1 MTEVHLLESQGFQG
15 VALMDIF
22 LANHPETGL
31 IAAKVMGEP
40 IPFVVQFQLARQ
52 FDELVVILLDFAN
65 MKSID
70 NIIKANYELPPG
82 TLRAI
87 AKQLFEGL
95 RLIHEKGLVHRDIKG
110 ENLMMHCPP
119 GSDRVIVKIAD
130 FGLVKFQDRLQ
141 QTMLMSAK
149 GTPLNMAPELVIGD
163 RNANEKVDVWSMG
176 VVLFQLAGHEYP
188 IKATSVPELQ
198 KMMKE
203 QQIVR
208 PAAIKDDLLW
218 NLLQKIFT
226 IDKKDRPTAEQV
238 LLDPYFT
245 GEQALNEVSAEA
257 KQITAASLTAQQN
270 GDESINKYDINELYT
285 IPKSEIKKAINYD
298 PEIDLQQLMIHY
310 VDPNFRVVNI
320 HAIFQIIFLHNSYI
334 N

>member
-1 MTEVHLLESQGFQG
+1 MSEVYLLESQGFQVFRTLG
-15 VALMDIF
+15 HGAFGQGDPV
-22 LANHPETGL
+22 
-31 IAAKVMGEP
+31 
-40 IPFVVQFQLARQ
+40 PFVVQFQLARQ
-52 FDELVVILLDFAN
+52 FDKLVVILLDFAN
-65 MKSID
+65 MKTLKD
-70 NIIKANYELPPG
+70 IIKANYDLSPG

-87 AKQLFEGL
+87 ARQLFEGL

-119 GSDRVIVKIAD
+119 GSDRVILKIAD
-130 FGLVKFQDRLQ
+130 FGLVK
-141 QTMLMSAK
+141 
-149 GTPLNMAPELVIGD
+149 TPITMAPELVIGD
-163 RNANEKVDVWSMG
+163 RNANEKVDIWSMG

-226 IDKKDRPTAEQV
+226 INKKDRPTTEQV
-238 LLDPYFT
+238 LQDPYFT
-245 GEQALNEVSAEA
+245 GEQALKEVSAEA
-257 KQITAASLTAQQN
+257 KQITFASLTAQQN

-285 IPKSEIKKAINYD
+285 VPKSEIKKAINFD
-298 PEIDLQQLMIHY
+298 PDDELQQSTTFYSIR
-310 VDPNFRVVNI
+310 D
-320 HAIFQIIFLHNSYI
+320 
-334 N
+334 